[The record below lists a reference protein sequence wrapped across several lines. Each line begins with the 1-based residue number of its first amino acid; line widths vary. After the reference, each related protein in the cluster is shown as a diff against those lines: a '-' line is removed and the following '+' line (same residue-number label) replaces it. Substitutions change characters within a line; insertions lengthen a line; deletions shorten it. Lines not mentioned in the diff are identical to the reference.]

1 LVYIQKMGRYYSGS
15 IEGKFWVGLQSSN
28 DIENLINIQANEPKL
43 LWIGCNCYIEDE
55 NDEYC
60 KDCYD
65 SLEDFLDKEGENI
78 ENGIHFYEDN
88 EIVYEIDEG
97 HLQEL
102 NETLTTIEESFDVQ
116 LKELCNKLPNNL
128 QNAFDGHFSEITTYV
143 SEKEN
148 QSLGKMATYCLGRQI
163 KACLENEGQCSI
175 YCEL

>member
-1 LVYIQKMGRYYSGS
+1 MGRYYSGS
-15 IEGKFWVGLQSSN
+15 IEGKFWFGIQGSN

-65 SLEDFLDKEGENI
+65 SLEDFLDKEEEDI

-88 EIVYEIDEG
+88 EISYDVDESY
-97 HLQEL
+97 LQEL
-102 NETLTTIEESFDVQ
+102 KNALETIEKTFDDH

-128 QNAFDGHFSEITTYV
+128 QNAFDGHFNEIITYV

-148 QSLGKMATYCLGRQI
+148 KPLGKIATYCLGRQI
-163 KACLENEGQCSI
+163 KACLENEGQCSL

>member
-1 LVYIQKMGRYYSGS
+1 
-15 IEGKFWVGLQSSN
+15 
-28 DIENLINIQANEPKL
+28 
-43 LWIGCNCYIEDE
+43 
-55 NDEYC
+55 
-60 KDCYD
+60 
-65 SLEDFLDKEGENI
+65 
-78 ENGIHFYEDN
+78 
-88 EIVYEIDEG
+88 
-97 HLQEL
+97 L